1 MSNSLNMLNLS
12 NKKALITGA
21 SGGIGKACAQTLHQL
36 GAHVIIS
43 GTNLIKLE
51 ELGAELKDNYTIA
64 QTNLRSKEECNNLIN
79 QFDDL
84 DILICNAGVTKDS
97 LALRMKDEDFEDLI
111 AVNLTAN
118 FILMRGAI
126 KGMMKKRA
134 GRIITISS
142 VVALSGSAGQVNY
155 TASKGG
161 LISMTKSFAREVASR
176 GITVN
181 SIAPGFIVSQMT
193 DKLSEEQK
201 NAILE
206 HIPLKQFGTP
216 QDVAN
221 VAAFL
226 ASDAARYITGSVL
239 NVNGGMLMM

>member
-1 MSNSLNMLNLS
+1 MSNMLNLS

-21 SGGIGKACAQTLHQL
+21 SSGIGKACAQTLHQL

-43 GTNLIKLE
+43 GTNLVKLE
-51 ELGAELKDNYTIA
+51 ALGSELKDNYTIA
-64 QTNLRSKEECNNLIN
+64 QANLKNKEECNNLIN

-97 LALRMKDEDFEDLI
+97 LALRMKYEDFEDLI

-142 VVALSGSAGQVNY
+142 VVALSGSAGQVN
-155 TASKGG
+155 
-161 LISMTKSFAREVASR
+161 
-176 GITVN
+176 
-181 SIAPGFIVSQMT
+181 
-193 DKLSEEQK
+193 
-201 NAILE
+201 
-206 HIPLKQFGTP
+206 
-216 QDVAN
+216 
-221 VAAFL
+221 
-226 ASDAARYITGSVL
+226 
-239 NVNGGMLMM
+239 

>member
-1 MSNSLNMLNLS
+1 MSNMLNLS

-21 SGGIGKACAQTLHQL
+21 SSGIGKACAQTLHQL

-43 GTNLIKLE
+43 GTNLVKLQ

-64 QTNLRSKEECNNLIN
+64 QANLKSKEECNNLIN

-181 SIAPGFIVSQMT
+181 SIAPGFITSQMT

-201 NAILE
+201 NEILQ
-206 HIPLKQFGTP
+206 HIPLKEFGTP

-226 ASDAARYITGSVL
+226 ASNEARYITGSVL